1 MAGIRDLVTRA
12 AASRAGAWYFVNVT
26 SRIDPWLLKRTGG
39 RLSSIVG
46 QPVLLVQHT
55 GAKTGAA
62 RETPLVYTTDGPNI
76 VLIASNGGAP
86 RHPAWY
92 HNLVAH
98 PEVAVIAA
106 GRSGRYLAREAQGDE
121 RERLWRL
128 ANDVYAGYDTYQ
140 ARAGRRTIPVMV
152 LEPAG

>member
-1 MAGIRDLVTRA
+1 MAGLRDLLTRA

-55 GAKTGAA
+55 GARTGAA
-62 RETPLVYTTDGPNI
+62 RETPLVYATDGPNI

-86 RHPAWY
+86 HHPAWY

-98 PEVAVIAA
+98 PDVGVVAA
-106 GRSGRYLAREAQGDE
+106 GRSGRYRAREAQGEE

-128 ANDVYAGYDTYQ
+128 ATGVYPGYDTYQ
-140 ARAGRRTIPVMV
+140 ARAGRRAIPVLV
-152 LEPAG
+152 LEPAA